1 MSHTKRMVVGGV
13 DTHSATHHA
22 AIVDEQ
28 GRLLGDAEFP
38 ATPNG
43 YAQLLSFMQALGR
56 LDRVG
61 VEGTGAYGAGLARHL
76 HERGV
81 VVLEVPRPDRRLRR
95 QRGKSDPIDA
105 EAAARAALAGDTAG
119 TPKLA
124 TGPIEAIRISPDVG
138 AWARNWSS
146 TGNP

>member
-43 YAQLLSFMQALGR
+43 YAKLLSWMQALGR

-61 VEGTGAYGAGLARHL
+61 VEGTGAYGAGLAVTCTSAVSSYSRCL
-76 HERGV
+76 GPIADCGGSAARV
-81 VVLEVPRPDRRLRR
+81 TPSTPRPPPGQPLPVTPLAPRSWQLVPSKR
-95 QRGKSDPIDA
+95 SACCEWPA
-105 EAAARAALAGDTAG
+105 SAR
-119 TPKLA
+119 
-124 TGPIEAIRISPDVG
+124 
-138 AWARNWSS
+138 
-146 TGNP
+146 